1 MAASPDLEAELE
13 ATRQQPCPRCQVLI
27 PVHSGYTTWCDNCG
41 WTLDVPESPPYESPL
56 DKIYRS
62 LSRKSSKGLFEQMLA
77 AGPIRGGFNLSTLL
91 AYLLAAMVHAITA
104 SFVLLGGTHPS
115 IAYRTEFLKTHFVAD
130 AKVIL
135 SEAEAAQLKTELTL
149 LEQEVQSYLFSLDD
163 ISFRQ
168 LFQLNW

>member
-91 AYLLAAMVHAITA
+91 AYLLAAMV
-104 SFVLLGGTHPS
+104 
-115 IAYRTEFLKTHFVAD
+115 LKTHFVAD